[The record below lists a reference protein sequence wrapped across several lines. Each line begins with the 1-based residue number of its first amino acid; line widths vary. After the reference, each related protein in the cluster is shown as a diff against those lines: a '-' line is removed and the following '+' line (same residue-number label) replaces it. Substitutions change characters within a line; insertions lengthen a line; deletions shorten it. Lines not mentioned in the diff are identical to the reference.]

1 MGSEMCIRD
10 RGGAIALVN
19 DRATATITDCIF
31 EENTAIN
38 RSDSYRSGGG
48 AIYSNGSNYNLSN
61 TGNYLIIDRCVF
73 RENVSR
79 GESGALGGAID
90 LMSSARITNS
100 LFDGN
105 KVSITNDGGFIAG
118 GAIYAGALGRF
129 NGFNMSATILYS

>member
-10 RGGAIALVN
+10 
-19 DRATATITDCIF
+19 
-31 EENTAIN
+31 
-38 RSDSYRSGGG
+38 RSGGG

-100 LFDGN
+100 LFDVIN
-105 KVSITNDGGFIAG
+105 RGFTWVFH
-118 GAIYAGALGRF
+118 LGK
-129 NGFNMSATILYS
+129 G